1 MIKEMKN
8 ETGETIGNYSLNNK
22 YFPDLSEDVLKWL
35 KDAHE
40 YLTGELS
47 HKYENEEFTVKL
59 EVPKGLKFAPR
70 MNGDE
75 VVSYDIVRNND

>member
-1 MIKEMKN
+1 MIKDIN
-8 ETGETIGNYSLNNK
+8 IETGETIGNYSLNNK
-22 YFPDLSEDVLKWL
+22 YFPDLSEDALKWL

-47 HKYENEEFTVKL
+47 HKCENEEFTVKL

-70 MNGDE
+70 ISGDE
-75 VVSYDIVRNND
+75 VISYDIVRDND